1 MKINTDTLVDTAVVF
16 VGHGRKFN
24 IGPYLDRDYLFV
36 LYRSALDSNMIRY
49 AEVVEVATNDI
60 ISPMNFV
67 GHVDKVVVEVIDF
80 LEDYLA
86 RRPLLNTVLDRKST
100 LAL

>member
-1 MKINTDTLVDTAVVF
+1 
-16 VGHGRKFN
+16 
-24 IGPYLDRDYLFV
+24 
-36 LYRSALDSNMIRY
+36 MI
-49 AEVVEVATNDI
+49 EVSTNDV

-67 GHVDKVVVEVIDF
+67 GHVDEVVVEMTDF

-86 RRPLLNTVLDRKST
+86 KRPLLNPVLDRKAT